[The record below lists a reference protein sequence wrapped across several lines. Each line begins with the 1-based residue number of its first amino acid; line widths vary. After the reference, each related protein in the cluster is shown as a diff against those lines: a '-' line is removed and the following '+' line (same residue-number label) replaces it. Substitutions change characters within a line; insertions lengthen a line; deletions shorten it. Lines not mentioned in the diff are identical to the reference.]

1 MNRKLLIRDLTLR
14 DGQQSAFAT
23 RMNQEQVDKVL
34 PFYKDANF
42 YAMEVWGGAV
52 PDSVMRFLNE
62 NPWDRLEK
70 IDRVVGDVSKLT
82 ALSRGRNLY
91 GYAPYP
97 DEIIDGFFKNAVAS
111 GLNIMRIFDA
121 LNDVENIKSSV
132 KYIKKYGGMA
142 DCAVCYTV
150 DPKPEEKEPV
160 LAPKKRGL
168 LGLFGKKELLPP
180 ENTYEPVF
188 TDEYFLN
195 KAKEMRAL
203 GADMITI
210 KDMSGLIPPSR
221 VAKLVPLFK
230 KELNVPIDFH
240 THCTPGF
247 GLGAVLTAIMHGADI
262 VDTVIWNFAGG
273 PAAPALELIYVFCQ
287 KLGIELD
294 VNMEAVAKINEG
306 LLAIRHE
313 LEPYDAIKQFPKAFN
328 PLTDTLPDEIDLLF
342 DQAIAAVRSNDER
355 ALLHA
360 CHAIEAH
367 FNFPAPDEQ
376 VKEAEIPGG
385 MYTNMVAQLKQFNSE
400 DILPE
405 AMKLIPSVRR
415 DAGLPPLVTP
425 TSQIVGVQAVNS
437 AMNLKNGRP
446 KYANASNQFVALVKG
461 EYGRTPVPVDP
472 EFRFEI
478 AGTREEV
485 AYDTTTYK
493 RQENPKL
500 EEYGGVTLAKDEKD
514 QLLLELFPAV
524 ATGFL
529 RKLRQEEW
537 ETEQAAKDP
546 AEGQGGDQGSIAADE
561 EVLADEVQG
570 YRVASPMPGNIM
582 EVAVKVGD
590 KVKKGENILILEAMK
605 MENDITAE
613 VSGKVHRVFVKAG
626 DIVREGTPLV
636 EIV

>member
-23 RMNQEQVDKVL
+23 RMNQSQVDRVL
-34 PFYKDANF
+34 PFYKEANF

-70 IDRVVGDVSKLT
+70 IHHAMGGVSKLT

-97 DEIIDGFFKNAVAS
+97 DEIIDGFFRNAVAS

-121 LNDVENIKSSV
+121 LNDVNNIRSSV
-132 KYIKKYGGMA
+132 KYIKRYGGMA

-150 DPKPEEKEPV
+150 DPKPEEMVDQPES
-160 LAPKKRGL
+160 KKRGL
-168 LGLFGKKELLPP
+168 LGLFGKKKVVDSGV
-180 ENTYEPVF
+180 TYEPVF
-188 TDEYFLN
+188 TDDYFLN

-221 VAKLVPLFK
+221 VAQLIPLFK
-230 KELNVPIDFH
+230 RELDVPIDFH

-247 GLGAVLTAIMHGADI
+247 GLGAVLTAIVHGVDV

-273 PAAPALELIYVFCQ
+273 PAAPALELIYIFCQ

-294 VNMEAVAKINEG
+294 VNMEAVAKINEE
-306 LLAIRHE
+306 LLSIRHE
-313 LEPYDAIKQFPKAFN
+313 LDAYDAVKQFPNPFN
-328 PLTDTLPDEIDLLF
+328 PLTDTLPAEV
-342 DQAIAAVRSNDER
+342 DQQFNRAIAAVKNKDEE
-355 ALLHA
+355 ALLQA
-360 CHAIEAH
+360 CHAIEAY
-367 FNFPAPDEQ
+367 FGFPAPDEQ
-376 VKEAEIPGG
+376 VKNAEIPGG
-385 MYTNMVAQLKQFNSE
+385 MYTNMVAQLRQFNALE
-400 DILPE
+400 ILPE

-425 TSQIVGVQAVNS
+425 TSQIVGAQAVNS
-437 AMNLKNGRP
+437 AMNRKNGRP
-446 KYANASNQFVALVKG
+446 KYANPSNQFVALVKG
-461 EYGRTPVPVDP
+461 EYGKTPVPVDP
-472 EFRFEI
+472 EFRFQI
-478 AGTREEV
+478 AGSREEV
-485 AYDTTTYK
+485 EYDTSTYR
-493 RQENPKL
+493 RQENPIL
-500 EEYGGVTLAKDEKD
+500 EEYGGTRLAKDEKEE
-514 QLLLELFPAV
+514 LLMELFPAV

-537 ETEQAAKDP
+537 EAKQEEKASEEALSGTPEAVSD
-546 AEGQGGDQGSIAADE
+546 DQPVDRVVGHRVISPMYGTIL
-561 EVLADEVQG
+561 EVLVEVGDEV
-570 YRVASPMPGNIM
+570 R
-582 EVAVKVGD
+582 
-590 KVKKGENILILEAMK
+590 KGENVVILEAMK
-605 MENDITAE
+605 MENEITAE
-613 VSGKVHRVFVKAG
+613 VAGKIHRIFVTKG
-626 DIVREGTPLV
+626 EIVKDGAPLV